1 MENWVEK
8 LINEYTIGK
17 KELEKYRDQLDTDD
31 PLDQEERK
39 IISSMISDMEYALEW
54 LKLGRRPGNRRGIE
68 RRSVYQRTALMN
80 NMDIFT
86 SLELSEPNI
95 QLTEEQR
102 KKLVDILIDF
112 SLRERQCYLMHMAKG
127 MSYAEIAKELNISRR
142 TVQQYVERA
151 KEKVKKLVS

>member
-31 PLDQEERK
+31 SLDQEERK

-54 LKLGRRPGNRRGIE
+54 LKKGRRPGNRRGIE